1 MKKDIFSTSVKLITI
16 FGLGYCSAEALF
28 KLGLNKIPTIDLTDI
43 QYEMYKEALIPDT
56 DE

>member
-1 MKKDIFSTSVKLITI
+1 MKKDLFSTSVKLITI
-16 FGLGYCSAEALF
+16 FGLGYCSAELLF
-28 KLGLNKIPTIDLTDI
+28 KLGLNKIPTIDLTDV